1 MVEIM
6 ELYISLFLSVVILGA
21 LCYMLYITNDCKKII
36 NKMMKRYKKYDKDIE
51 KSIKANNDTA

>member
-6 ELYISLFLSVVILGA
+6 ELYISLIATLVVLGG
-21 LCYMLYITNDCKKII
+21 LGYMLYLTNDCKKII

>member
-1 MVEIM
+1 M

-21 LCYMLYITNDCKKII
+21 LCYMLYLTNDCKKII